1 MFYRLTA
8 TYEFWLLHILTVV
21 GGINHSIAT
30 VYNSD
35 RYIVI
40 FCYDFINI
48 SIWLIMVTILC
59 ACQMNIFSA
68 LL

>member
-1 MFYRLTA
+1 M
-8 TYEFWLLHILTVV
+8 LHSNHQCLRDTVSPLSYQHLV
-21 GGINHSIAT
+21 ISLFKC
-30 VYNSD
+30 SD